1 MNSDQA
7 IGTQVAIEVHHILP
21 ESQQLEAISK
31 LKAD

>member
-1 MNSDQA
+1 MK
-7 IGTQVAIEVHHILP
+7 TQVIIEQKHVIP